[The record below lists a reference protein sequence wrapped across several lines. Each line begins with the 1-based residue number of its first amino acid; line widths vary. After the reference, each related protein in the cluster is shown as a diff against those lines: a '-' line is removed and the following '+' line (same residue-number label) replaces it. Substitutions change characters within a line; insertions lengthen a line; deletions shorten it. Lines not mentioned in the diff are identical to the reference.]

1 MQYGGSP
8 TLDPPGPRDVDN
20 VVAALKHS
28 DRVRSINLTITN
40 SLLEKLDT
48 VVGPFSELEDL
59 VLLSQDRN
67 GQMLPSTFRF
77 SRTSQN
83 LVDIQIHGIPSCGY
97 FSPEAFANVLE
108 NMTQL
113 QSLSLHF
120 LSPPSR
126 RDHSG
131 VPPQSGAPVVLPT
144 LSILKFRGTSKYLN
158 SLLAGIDV
166 PCLGDVD
173 ITFFNQLTFDT
184 SQLGKFVDRIDIQKL
199 HRQADI
205 ITSKRAIS
213 ISFTQPGTPTR
224 FGLHVPLRAVG
235 LAVVFVG
242 DVRVNAE
249 RPLSGQDDMD
259 GERWLE
265 LIRLFGGARTFRVA
279 GDLAPD
285 VPTGFSKLF
294 YLPCAISTYRTLGP
308 FARLCGKT

>member
-20 VVAALKHS
+20 IVAALKHS
-28 DRVRSINLTITN
+28 DRVRSISLTITN

-67 GQMLPSTFRF
+67 GQTLPSTFRWGSHLRSLHVTGVAF
-77 SRTSQN
+77 PSLPQLLPSSQN
-83 LVDIQIHGIPSCGY
+83 LVDIQIHGITSFGY
-97 FSPEAFANVLE
+97 FSPEAFANALE

-131 VPPQSGAPVVLPT
+131 VPPQLGTPVVLPT
-144 LSILKFRGTSKYLN
+144 LSHLKFRGTSKYLN
-158 SLLAGIDV
+158 SLLAGIDA
-166 PCLGDVD
+166 PCLGDID

-184 SQLGKFVDRIDIQKL
+184 SQLGKFIDRTDIQKL
-199 HRQADI
+199 HRRADI

-213 ISFTQPGTPTR
+213 ISFAQPGAPTR
-224 FGLHVPLRAVG
+224 FGLHVLCEQLDWQFRAYKAG
-235 LAVVFVG
+235 PQLPT
-242 DVRVNAE
+242 E
-249 RPLSGQDDMD
+249 RDMR
-259 GERWLE
+259 EV
-265 LIRLFGGARTFRVA
+265 T
-279 GDLAPD
+279 
-285 VPTGFSKLF
+285 
-294 YLPCAISTYRTLGP
+294 
-308 FARLCGKT
+308 